1 MAKGLIFDFGGTLDT
16 GGIHWGK
23 KIWHHYQRHAVPVD
37 EESYRK
43 AYVYTE
49 RYLGNNPVISPTD
62 DFKKL
67 LRTKIT
73 MQLEY
78 LGNLKGLKLQSHAD
92 SLVEGLYSETLTT
105 LVKSRRV
112 LTDLKDKY
120 PLVLVSNF
128 YGNIGTILHEFG
140 LNDLFRNV
148 IESDVV
154 GIRKPD
160 ARIFGLGVD
169 ALGLPGE
176 QIIVIGD
183 SITKDI
189 LPAKSI
195 GCMTIWIKGEGWT
208 DAPADETVP
217 DAIITDIEGLKLLV

>member
-37 EESYRK
+37 EESYRN

-78 LGNLKGLKLQSHAD
+78 LGNLKGLKLQNHAD
-92 SLVEGLYSETLTT
+92 SLVEGLYSEALTT
-105 LVKSRRV
+105 LVKSRRI
-112 LTDLKDKY
+112 LADLKDKY

-128 YGNIGTILHEFG
+128 YGNIGTILHEFA
-140 LNDLFRNV
+140 LDDLFRNV

-169 ALGLPGE
+169 ALGLPSE
-176 QIIVIGD
+176 QIIVVGD

-195 GCMTIWIKGEGWT
+195 GCLTIWIKGEGWT

-217 DAIITDIEGLKLLV
+217 DAIITDIEGLKLLI

>member
-37 EESYRK
+37 EESYRN

-169 ALGLPGE
+169 ALGLPGK